1 MFVRMSSNVC
11 VWMSPTHSLDVA
23 HAFASRRTR
32 RVRLEHA
39 SLVQREVVS
48 LRFARFRVDS
58 VGGGRD
64 STSSIAT
71 TAVVVAYEY

>member
-1 MFVRMSSNVC
+1 MC
-11 VWMSPTHSLDVA
+11 VYGCRRRIRWMSPTHSLADALGV
-23 HAFASRRTR
+23 F
-32 RVRLEHA
+32 VRLEHA

-64 STSSIAT
+64 STSSIAA
-71 TAVVVAYEY
+71 TAVAVAYE